1 MHCLTRFLFIASLV
15 VITKSALSQD
25 YRKIHF
31 KAILVDTHND
41 IISTAIENGYS
52 FDENLKDK
60 TYSDLQ
66 RMKEGGVDV
75 QVFSI
80 WCDGKQQNP
89 FAYANREI
97 DTLYAWADRNPDK
110 MMIVKTS
117 EQLMQAVKQHKLA

>member
-1 MHCLTRFLFIASLV
+1 MRILTGILFLQLFLV
-15 VITKSALSQD
+15 FDLHAQD
-25 YRKIHF
+25 YKKIHF

-52 FDENLKDK
+52 FDENLKGK

-80 WCDGKQQNP
+80 WCDGEQKNP
-89 FAYANREI
+89 YAWANREI
-97 DTLYAWADRNPDK
+97 DTLYAWCNRNPAK
-110 MMIVKTS
+110 MTIVKTPGA
-117 EQLMQAVKQHKLA
+117 LMQHDRK